1 MLQEIIKYII
11 AIVWLINGLFCK
23 ILNLVPRHQ
32 EIVSRILGDTYS
44 REMTFTI
51 GVLEI
56 LMVIWI
62 LSRFKSKINAITQ
75 ILIVLVMN
83 VIEFVH
89 VPDLLLRG
97 KFNIIFAI
105 LFSVIIYLNE
115 FKLNLKKS

>member
-32 EIVSRILGDTYS
+32 EIVSRILGDRYS

-62 LSRFKSKINAITQ
+62 LSKFKSKINAITQ

-83 VIEFVH
+83 VIEFIQ
-89 VPDLLLRG
+89 VPDLLLWG
-97 KFNIIFAI
+97 KLNIVFAL

-115 FKLNLKKS
+115 FKLNIKKS

>member
-62 LSRFKSKINAITQ
+62 LSKFKSKINAITQ

-83 VIEFVH
+83 VIEFIQ
-89 VPDLLLRG
+89 VPDLLLWG
-97 KFNIIFAI
+97 KLNIVFAL

-115 FKLNLKKS
+115 FKLNIKKS